1 MHEVGVAA
9 VGVGTAVAE
18 GLTVADTVGLG
29 DTLRLGDGLPLV
41 GEELGVARACS
52 GTRPMTTAE
61 MATARAAP
69 VTAIAPCERVKRMPF
84 SVSARI
90 AQVDERAAKLVS
102 TWLDGLSPE
111 GRRTLYTLLDE
122 LCSGLDVS
130 RHNPFGF
137 LRLRAEF
144 ETSGE
149 LFGCTLPELRDAV
162 AASLGSH
169 LPPERP
175 RSALESLR
183 DEISSRGHP
192 DFR

>member
-1 MHEVGVAA
+1 VNERASQLVSAWL
-9 VGVGTAVAE
+9 E
-18 GLTVADTVGLG
+18 GL
-29 DTLRLGDGLPLV
+29 
-41 GEELGVARACS
+41 
-52 GTRPMTTAE
+52 
-61 MATARAAP
+61 
-69 VTAIAPCERVKRMPF
+69 
-84 SVSARI
+84 SV
-90 AQVDERAAKLVS
+90 
-102 TWLDGLSPE
+102 E
-111 GRRTLYTLLDE
+111 GRQTLYSLLDE

-162 AASLGSH
+162 AASLGADVP
-169 LPPERP
+169 PPERP

-183 DEISSRGHP
+183 DEVTSRGHP

>member
-1 MHEVGVAA
+1 M
-9 VGVGTAVAE
+9 
-18 GLTVADTVGLG
+18 
-29 DTLRLGDGLPLV
+29 
-41 GEELGVARACS
+41 
-52 GTRPMTTAE
+52 
-61 MATARAAP
+61 
-69 VTAIAPCERVKRMPF
+69 
-84 SVSARI
+84 
-90 AQVDERAAKLVS
+90 DERAAKLVS

-122 LCSGLDVS
+122 ICSGLDVS

-169 LPPERP
+169 LPPDRP